1 MAMSRAGRVRV
12 VGGAA
17 LIAVALTMG
26 TRRDVSAA
34 DAIGTLAVRITSPLG
49 RTGLAGPIRIVAQVQ
64 HPEKARLQPIKF
76 FVDEKFLGQ
85 TEEGPP
91 YGIEWTDENPFES
104 REITAEACDEA
115 GACVRDIVRL
125 DPLAIEEEA
134 RVASVLLEASVRDK
148 AGRYVGGLTGTDFA
162 LFEDDVPQTL
172 DLVRSDLVDSTYT
185 LVIDCSQSMSRRIDF
200 VQKAAD
206 RLLRHLRKDDR
217 VIVAPFTKTLGVIT
231 GPTTDRD
238 TVTSA
243 IGVMRAG
250 GGTAILD
257 VLTELPQLLR
267 AATGRQAV
275 VLITDGYDEHST
287 HTREDAIRA
296 VKAAQ
301 ATLFVIS
308 IGGVAGVSLKGE
320 RELRQLAEQSGGRA
334 FFPSREEELPH
345 VHELIASD
353 VQQRYLLAYTPTNQR
368 IDGAWHRIGVK
379 TSNPTFAVLTRPGY
393 FAPKPPPVR
402 ATLEFGVATADHQP
416 AQIAAQDLEIFEDGA
431 KQRIDTFE
439 EAVAPISIVLA
450 LDASGS
456 MRAASESV
464 KEAAKSF
471 VRALRPGDR
480 LALLLFADQA
490 VMVHDLT
497 TNRQWTVDGIDQYK
511 ASGGTALNDA
521 LADALGRL
529 KVVDGR
535 RAIVVLTDGRDE
547 NGPGTAPGSRHSFAD
562 VLGTLGQ
569 LDVTVYGI
577 GLGPKVD
584 RRVLESIAST
594 SGGEAFFPETVGG
607 LDAEYRRAIAYLR
620 QRYVASYLSTN
631 AARNGGWRNVEIVT
645 RSPDLSIRSRGGYF
659 APEK

>member
-1 MAMSRAGRVRV
+1 MAMTRSGRVRI

-26 TRRDVSAA
+26 TKRDVSAA

-49 RTGLAGPIRIVAQVQ
+49 RTGLTGPIRIVAQVQ
-64 HPEKARLQPIKF
+64 RPEKARLQPIKF

-115 GACVRDIVRL
+115 GACVRDIVHL
-125 DPLAIEEEA
+125 NPLAVEEEA

-148 AGRYVGGLTGTDFA
+148 AGRYVGGLTGADFS

-185 LVIDCSQSMSRRIDF
+185 LLIDCSQSMSRRIDF
-200 VQKAAD
+200 VQEAAD
-206 RLLRHLRKDDR
+206 RLLRHLRTNDR

-231 GPTTDRD
+231 GPTTDRE
-238 TVTSA
+238 TVTNA

-257 VLTELPQLLR
+257 ALTELPQLLR

-287 HTREDAIRA
+287 QTREDAIRA
-296 VKAAQ
+296 VKSAQ

-320 RELRQLAEQSGGRA
+320 RELRDLAEQSGGRA

-379 TSNPTFAVLTRPGY
+379 TSNPAFAVRTRPGY

-402 ATLEFGVATADHQP
+402 ATLEFGVTTDDHQP
-416 AQIAAQDLEIFEDGA
+416 AQIAAQDLEIFEDGV
-431 KQRIDTFE
+431 KQTIDTFE

-464 KEAAKSF
+464 MEAAKSF
-471 VRALRPGDR
+471 VRALRPGDQ
-480 LALLLFADQA
+480 LALLLFADEA

-497 TNRQWTVDGIDQYK
+497 TNRRWTVDAIDQYK

-521 LADALGRL
+521 LADALNRL

-547 NGPGTAPGSRHSFAD
+547 NGPGTAPGSRHSFGD
-562 VLGTLGQ
+562 VLGLVGQ
-569 LDVTVYGI
+569 LDVAVYGI

-584 RRVLESIAST
+584 RPVLEKIAST
-594 SGGEAFFPETVGG
+594 SGGEAFFPETVAG
-607 LDAEYRRAIAYLR
+607 LEGEYRRAIAHLR

-631 AARNGGWRNVEIVT
+631 AARNGGWRNVEIMT
-645 RSPDLSIRSRGGYF
+645 RNPDLSIRSRGGYF